1 MKTLKGICPIIAAPF
16 TNSGELDLDSLKNL
30 LRVLAR
36 GGCDAL
42 TLFGIAGEYYNPVCS
57 GAYCIMTGIFT
68 ERQTASIWL

>member
-42 TLFGIAGEYYNPVCS
+42 TLFGIAGTNEDS
-57 GAYCIMTGIFT
+57 EQFGITQRRCPF
-68 ERQTASIWL
+68 QK